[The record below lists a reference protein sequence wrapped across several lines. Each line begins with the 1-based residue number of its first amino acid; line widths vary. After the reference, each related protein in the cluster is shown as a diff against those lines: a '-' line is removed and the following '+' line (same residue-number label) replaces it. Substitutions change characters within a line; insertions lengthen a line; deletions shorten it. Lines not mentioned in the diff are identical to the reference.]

1 MIFKNV
7 HFDIYAWID
16 ITDNNIR
23 NLFGKF
29 LNYVREEDISY
40 IEICDRDQGYI
51 FIEKE
56 GKENEWDEKTS
67 QMCDLLNRLNFDA
80 FLSAED
86 YGYVDVIVLNNIC

>member
-7 HFDIYAWID
+7 HFDIYAGID

-51 FIEKE
+51 FIE
-56 GKENEWDEKTS
+56 N
-67 QMCDLLNRLNFDA
+67 
-80 FLSAED
+80 
-86 YGYVDVIVLNNIC
+86 